1 MEVAAERERGRA
13 DGLNQDDVAWRELAL
28 AKAEAA
34 TVPALKTALAASRD
48 QTEETDRGASG
59 RPDGKSFSP
68 LGGLPS
74 WRPSKGPPPPDGWSC
89 GSHRR
94 QPATI
99 EAYPHPLP
107 TVEQLATARP
117 STEKQAL
124 LLDGIGKSPRHAALG
139 AKLRSVNR
147 EAAIALA

>member
-99 EAYPHPLP
+99 EATPIPYPRSNSWRPR
-107 TVEQLATARP
+107 ARP
-117 STEKQAL
+117 LRNKRFCSTELANHPGMRRWAQNCAQ
-124 LLDGIGKSPRHAALG
+124 STERPRSH
-139 AKLRSVNR
+139 
-147 EAAIALA
+147 